1 MESFHSDLRASGE
14 NNVKVKAGTAPGHLP
29 EGTQPVP
36 GGGRRGPAPDAGMAL
51 THGSKR
57 TAGLLHP
64 LPSLGATGTLPARRG
79 RSIPGRGHG
88 RFRDARDTP
97 SPGLE
102 P

>member
-1 MESFHSDLRASGE
+1 MESFHSDLRAPGE
-14 NNVKVKAGTAPGHLP
+14 NNVKAKAGAAPGHLP

-36 GGGRRGPAPDAGMAL
+36 GGGRGGPAPDAGMAL
-51 THGSKR
+51 TRGSER
-57 TAGLLHP
+57 AAGLRHS
-64 LPSLGATGTLPARRG
+64 LPSLGAAGTFPARRG
-79 RSIPGRGHG
+79 RSIPGGGHG